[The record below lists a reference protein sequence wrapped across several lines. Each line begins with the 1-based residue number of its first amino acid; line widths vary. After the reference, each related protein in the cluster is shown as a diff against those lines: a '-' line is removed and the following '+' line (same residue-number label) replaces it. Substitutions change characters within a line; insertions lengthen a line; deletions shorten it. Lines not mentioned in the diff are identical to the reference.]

1 MVKLT
6 QKQFDALIEYIEA
19 SIEDAKPTADL
30 YESVQKFRARETL
43 DNELLAKNEDEV

>member
-30 YESVQKFRARETL
+30 YESVRKLRAKETL